1 MYLHSLK
8 NKALVYAALVSFL
21 LSSTL
26 VRGECSIEDSPADLS
41 FTLQDVAGDDVLL
54 SDYLG
59 KVIILDFWATW
70 CAPCRI
76 EIPGF
81 IELLDQ
87 YESQGFAVLGVSI
100 DDTVESLELYME
112 EMEMD
117 YPVLVGAGRNDI
129 FDTYGPLVG
138 FPTTYMIDRAGN
150 ICEKHIGFS
159 AKEQFEMELLELL

>member
-1 MYLHSLK
+1 MNLPSLK

-21 LSSTL
+21 FSSTI
-26 VRGECSIEDSPADLS
+26 VRGDCSIEESPADLN
-41 FTLQDVAGDDVLL
+41 FTLQNVAGDDVLL

-100 DDTVESLELYME
+100 DDTVESLEIYME

-150 ICEKHIGFS
+150 LCHRHIGFS
-159 AKEQFEMELLELL
+159 AKEQFETELLELL

>member
-1 MYLHSLK
+1 MNLPSLK
-8 NKALVYAALVSFL
+8 NKALVYAALASFL
-21 LSSTL
+21 FSSTL

-41 FTLQDVAGDDVLL
+41 FTLQDVAGKDVLL

-87 YESQGFAVLGVSI
+87 YES
-100 DDTVESLELYME
+100 
-112 EMEMD
+112 
-117 YPVLVGAGRNDI
+117 
-129 FDTYGPLVG
+129 
-138 FPTTYMIDRAGN
+138 
-150 ICEKHIGFS
+150 
-159 AKEQFEMELLELL
+159 